1 MQTSNHIKLVIMR
14 IYRDIQHNK
23 YCVVMYQKPRP
34 NKALRKVEDIN
45 IMYCPKCGNELET
58 GTRFCASCG
67 ADLNAIEQTDPI
79 ADYSESTTPETDT
92 YYSETEYTTPN
103 EDDYSGVATAT
114 LPKSEENPATSH
126 EPEPELTPAPERPE
140 NKTVTTHTKKNK
152 AIKPIIIAA
161 CVVAVLSVGGYV
173 CKTNFTPAISRTFMG
188 DQGYAISLAEQS
200 AMEFINSANPL
211 TNLTSNV
218 IPTLYTAQNDNTY
231 IENALTANMY
241 AGVITQAI
249 GEDNIAI
256 SHNVSVTPL
265 SDYNSL
271 TEGVDTRYKD
281 LISAIGN
288 YALYAFVAS
297 NDDNKTIY
305 GSLDYNGDDI
315 LSAGLSYPNN
325 GKDSYITFPAIT
337 DQYVTMTLP
346 RQAINVD
353 IDADELN
360 NLYSSLLDVI
370 KYYYKDAE
378 ITYTSGAESIG
389 DISFNGDVVTASFN
403 QQTISNILGDMADV
417 ISDSNL
423 RGSLGNNSLISELVQ
438 FLQKE
443 QNYIYFMSET
453 NCSLDF
459 VTYVKSDGSIT
470 GNKIKYRENHRSD
483 RKSIDYMYI
492 SEGSKYAAY
501 VKINGVKMVDVR
513 VNKQSNTSGNAVV
526 SLAISDNDS
535 AVLVIDYND
544 CEIKNLHDLPV
555 LTGSYTITPYLSDNL
570 IYALSELGLNTDTL
584 YNLETNPTTLNLS
597 AEDNSY
603 KVDLTLAN
611 IAQIT
616 AETKLSEDTATVR
629 KVGEEINSN
638 DIVSI
643 EDLDTKIS
651 EYVTALN
658 DPLFALINNTPSS
671 SETSESYEETDPET
685 FESYYGF

>member
-1 MQTSNHIKLVIMR
+1 
-14 IYRDIQHNK
+14 
-23 YCVVMYQKPRP
+23 
-34 NKALRKVEDIN
+34 
-45 IMYCPKCGNELET
+45 MYCPKCGNLLED
-58 GTRFCASCG
+58 GMKYCALCG

-79 ADYSESTTPETDT
+79 ADYSEPSPETDT
-92 YYSETEYTTPN
+92 YYSDSEYTTP
-103 EDDYSGVATAT
+103 DTDPITDYSGVATAT
-114 LPKSEENPATSH
+114 LPRSEEAPATPA
-126 EPEPELTPAPERPE
+126 EPEPTPAPEIPE
-140 NKTVTTHTKKNK
+140 NETVTTHTKKKKNK
-152 AIKPIIIAA
+152 AIKPIIIVA
-161 CVVAVLSVGGYV
+161 CIVAVLGVGGYV
-173 CKTNFTPAISRTFMG
+173 CKTNFTPAISRTLMG

-200 AMEFINSANPL
+200 AKELFNNADPINSL
-211 TNLTSNV
+211 TANV
-218 IPTLYTAQNDNTY
+218 IPSLYTTSNDNTY
-231 IENALTANMY
+231 INNALTANMY

-249 GEDNIAI
+249 GEDNITV
-256 SHNVSVTPL
+256 SHNISVTPL
-265 SDYNSL
+265 SDYNNL
-271 TEGVDTRYKD
+271 TEGIDTRYKD
-281 LISAIGN
+281 LINSLGN
-288 YALYAFVAS
+288 YTLSAS
-297 NDDNKTIY
+297 VTNSDGDKAIC
-305 GSLDYNGDDI
+305 GSLDYNGNDI
-315 LSAGLSYPNN
+315 LSAGMSYPRN
-325 GKDSYITFPAIT
+325 GKDSYITLPAVT
-337 DQYVTMTLP
+337 DQFVTLTLP
-346 RQAINVD
+346 RQATNVN

-360 NLYSSLLDVI
+360 SLYSSLLDVI

-378 ITYTSGAESIG
+378 ITYSKGKENVG
-389 DISFNGDVVTASFN
+389 DISFSGDIVTVSFD
-403 QQTISNILGDMADV
+403 QSTISNMLGNMADV

-438 FLQKE
+438 FLQEE

-459 VTYVKSDGSIT
+459 VTYVKSDGSIA

-501 VKINGVKMVDVR
+501 AKINGVKMVDVR

-570 IYALSELGLNTDTL
+570 IYALSELGLNIDTL

-603 KVDLTLAN
+603 KAELTVAN

-638 DIVSI
+638 DIVSM
-643 EDLDTKIS
+643 EDLDTAIS
-651 EYVTALN
+651 DYISSLN
-658 DPLFALINNTPSS
+658 DPLFAIINNTSS
-671 SETSESYEETDPET
+671 DPETSESYEETDPET
-685 FESYYGF
+685 YESYYGY

>member
-1 MQTSNHIKLVIMR
+1 
-14 IYRDIQHNK
+14 
-23 YCVVMYQKPRP
+23 MYQKPRP
-34 NKALRKVEDIN
+34 KKALRKVEDIN

-114 LPKSEENPATSH
+114 LPRLEEAPATPA
-126 EPEPELTPAPERPE
+126 EPEPTPAPDISEI
-140 NKTVTTHTKKNK
+140 NHTTKKKNK

-161 CVVAVLSVGGYV
+161 CVVAVLGVGGYI
-173 CKTNFTPAISRTFMG
+173 CKANFTPAVSRLIKG
-188 DQGYAISLAEQS
+188 DQGYAISLAERS
-200 AMEFINSANPL
+200 AMEFINNTDPINSITA
-211 TNLTSNV
+211 NV
-218 IPTLYTAQNDNTY
+218 IPSLYATSNDNTY

-256 SHNVSVTPL
+256 SHNISVTPL
-265 SDYNSL
+265 SDYNNL
-271 TEGVDTRYKD
+271 TEGIDTRYKD
-281 LISAIGN
+281 LINSLGN
-288 YALYAFVAS
+288 YTLSAS
-297 NDDNKTIY
+297 VTNSDGDKAIC
-305 GSLDYNGDDI
+305 GSLDYNGNDI
-315 LSAGLSYPNN
+315 LSAGMSYPRN
-325 GKDSYITFPAIT
+325 GKDSYITLPAVT
-337 DQYVTMTLP
+337 DQFVTLTLP
-346 RQAINVD
+346 RQATNVN

-360 NLYSSLLDVI
+360 SLYSSMLDVI

-378 ITYTSGAESIG
+378 ITYSKGKENVG
-389 DISFNGDVVTASFN
+389 DISFNGDIVTVSFN
-403 QQTISNILGDMADV
+403 QETISNILGDMADV

-423 RGSLGNNSLISELVQ
+423 RGSLGNNSVLSQFIQ
-438 FLQKE
+438 FLENE
-443 QNYIYFMSET
+443 QDYIYFMSKT

-459 VTYVKSDGSIT
+459 VTYVKSDGT
-470 GNKIKYRENHRSD
+470 VAGNKIKYRENHRSD
-483 RKSIDYMYI
+483 RKSINYMYI

-501 VKINGVKMVDVR
+501 TKINGVKMVDVR
-513 VNKQSNTSGNAVV
+513 VNKQSSTSGNAVV
-526 SLAISDNDS
+526 SLALSDNDTV
-535 AVLVIDYND
+535 VLIVDYKD
-544 CEIKNLHDLPV
+544 VEIKKLHDLPV

-570 IYALSELGLNTDTL
+570 IYALSELGLNIDTL

-603 KVDLTLAN
+603 KAELTVAN

-638 DIVSI
+638 DIVSM
-643 EDLDTKIS
+643 EDLDTAIS
-651 EYVTALN
+651 DYISSLN
-658 DPLFALINNTPSS
+658 DPLFTLINNTPSDP
-671 SETSESYEETDPET
+671 ETSDAESYEEIDPET
-685 FESYYGF
+685 YESYYGF

>member
-1 MQTSNHIKLVIMR
+1 
-14 IYRDIQHNK
+14 
-23 YCVVMYQKPRP
+23 
-34 NKALRKVEDIN
+34 
-45 IMYCPKCGNELET
+45 MYCPKCGNELET

-67 ADLNAIEQTDPI
+67 ADLNAIEQNDPN
-79 ADYSESTTPETDT
+79 ADYSEPAPETDT

-200 AMEFINSANPL
+200 AMELFNNADPINSL
-211 TNLTSNV
+211 TANV
-218 IPTLYTAQNDNTY
+218 IPSLYTTSNDDNTY

-265 SDYNSL
+265 SDYNNL
-271 TEGVDTRYKD
+271 TEGIDTRYKD
-281 LISAIGN
+281 LINSLGN
-288 YALYAFVAS
+288 YTLSASFSS
-297 NDDNKTIY
+297 NDDNKAIC
-305 GSLDYNGDDI
+305 GSLSYNNTDI
-315 LSAGLSYPNN
+315 LSAGLSYPRN
-325 GKDSYITFPAIT
+325 GKDSYITLPAVT
-337 DQYVTMTLP
+337 DQFVTLTLP
-346 RQAINVD
+346 RQGTNPD

-360 NLYSSLLDVI
+360 SLYSSMLDVI

-378 ITYTSGAESIG
+378 ITYSKGKENVG
-389 DISFNGDVVTASFN
+389 DISFNGDIVTVSFN
-403 QQTISNILGDMADV
+403 QETISNILGDMADV

-423 RGSLGNNSLISELVQ
+423 RGSLGNNSVLSQFIQ
-438 FLQKE
+438 FLENE
-443 QNYIYFMSET
+443 QDYIYFMSET

-459 VTYVKSDGSIT
+459 VTYVKSDGSIA

-483 RKSIDYMYI
+483 RKSIDFMYI
-492 SEGSKYAAY
+492 SEGSKYAVYA
-501 VKINGVKMVDVR
+501 KINGVKMVDVR
-513 VNKQSNTSGNAVV
+513 VDRQSNTSGNAVV
-526 SLAISDNDS
+526 SLAISDNDT
-535 AVLVIDYND
+535 AVLVVDYKD
-544 CEIKNLHDLPV
+544 FEIKKLHNLPV
-555 LTGSYTITPYLSDNL
+555 LTGSYTITPYLSDN
-570 IYALSELGLNTDTL
+570 IMYALAELGFNIDTL

-603 KVDLTLAN
+603 KAELTVAN

-671 SETSESYEETDPET
+671 SETSESYDYESYEETDPET
-685 FESYYGF
+685 FESYYGY

>member
-1 MQTSNHIKLVIMR
+1 
-14 IYRDIQHNK
+14 
-23 YCVVMYQKPRP
+23 MYQKSRP

-67 ADLNAIEQTDPI
+67 ADLNNIEQNDPNS
-79 ADYSESTTPETDT
+79 DYSEPTTPETDT
-92 YYSETEYTTPN
+92 YYSGTEYTIPN

-114 LPKSEENPATSH
+114 LPRPEEAPATSA
-126 EPEPELTPAPERPE
+126 EPEPTPAPEIPE
-140 NKTVTTHTKKNK
+140 NETVTTHTKKKKNK
-152 AIKPIIIAA
+152 AIKPIIIAT
-161 CVVAVLSVGGYV
+161 CIVAVLGVSGYV
-173 CKTNFTPAISRTFMG
+173 CKANFTPAVSRLIKG

-200 AMEFINSANPL
+200 AMEFINSDNPINSL
-211 TNLTSNV
+211 TANV
-218 IPTLYTAQNDNTY
+218 IPSLYATSNDNTY

-256 SHNVSVTPL
+256 SHNISVTPL
-265 SDYNSL
+265 SDYNNL
-271 TEGVDTRYKD
+271 TEGIDTRYKD
-281 LISAIGN
+281 LIKSLGN
-288 YALYAFVAS
+288 YTLSASVAS

-305 GSLDYNGDDI
+305 GSLSYNDTDI

-325 GKDSYITFPAIT
+325 GKDSYITLPAVT

-346 RQAINVD
+346 RQSKNVD
-353 IDADELN
+353 IDTDELN
-360 NLYSSLLDVI
+360 NLYSSMLDVV

-389 DISFNGDVVTASFN
+389 DISFSGDIVTVSFN
-403 QQTISNILGDMADV
+403 QETISNILGDMADV

-423 RGSLGNNSLISELVQ
+423 RGSLGNNSVLSQFIQ
-438 FLQKE
+438 FLENE
-443 QNYIYFMSET
+443 QDYIYFMSET
-453 NCSLDF
+453 NCYLDF
-459 VTYVKSDGSIT
+459 VTYVKSDGSIA

-483 RKSIDYMYI
+483 RKSINYMYI

-501 VKINGVKMVDVR
+501 AKINGVKMVDVR

-570 IYALSELGLNTDTL
+570 IYALSELGLNIDTL
-584 YNLETNPTTLNLS
+584 YTLETNPTTLNLG

-603 KVDLTLAN
+603 KAELTVAN

-671 SETSESYEETDPET
+671 SETSESYDFESYEETDPET
-685 FESYYGF
+685 YESYYGF

>member
-1 MQTSNHIKLVIMR
+1 
-14 IYRDIQHNK
+14 
-23 YCVVMYQKPRP
+23 
-34 NKALRKVEDIN
+34 
-45 IMYCPKCGNELET
+45 MYCPKCGNELET

-126 EPEPELTPAPERPE
+126 EPEPELTPAPERSE

-188 DQGYAISLAEQS
+188 DQGYAISLAERS
-200 AMEFINSANPL
+200 AMELINNADSINSL
-211 TNLTSNV
+211 TANV
-218 IPTLYTAQNDNTY
+218 IPSLYTTSNDNTY

-256 SHNVSVTPL
+256 SHNISVTPL
-265 SDYNSL
+265 SDYNNL
-271 TEGVDTRYKD
+271 TEGVDTRYKG
-281 LISAIGN
+281 LINSLGN
-288 YALYAFVAS
+288 YTLSAS
-297 NDDNKTIY
+297 ITNSDRDKSIC
-305 GSLDYNGDDI
+305 GSLSYNGADI

-325 GKDSYITFPAIT
+325 GKDSYITLPAVT
-337 DQYVTMTLP
+337 DQFVTLTLL
-346 RQAINVD
+346 RQATNVD

-360 NLYSSLLDVI
+360 SLYSSLLDVV

-378 ITYTSGAESIG
+378 ITYSKGKENVG
-389 DISFNGDVVTASFN
+389 DISFSGDIVTVSFD
-403 QQTISNILGDMADV
+403 QSTISNMLGSMADV

-423 RGSLGNNSLISELVQ
+423 RGSLGNNSVLSQFIQ
-438 FLQKE
+438 FLE
-443 QNYIYFMSET
+443 NEHDYIYFMSDT
-453 NCSLDF
+453 NCYLDF
-459 VTYVKSDGSIT
+459 TTFVNDDGSIA
-470 GNKIKYRENHRSD
+470 GNKIKYRENHRND
-483 RKSIDYMYI
+483 KKSFDVLSL
-492 SEGSKYAAY
+492 SEGSKYAVYA
-501 VKINGVKMVDVR
+501 KINGVKMVDVKI
-513 VNKQSNTSGNAVV
+513 NKQGSTSGNAIV
-526 SLAISDNDS
+526 SLALSDNDT
-535 AVLVIDYND
+535 AVLVVDYKD
-544 CEIKNLHDLPV
+544 FEVKNLHGLPV
-555 LTGSYTITPYLSDNL
+555 LTGSYTITPYLSDN
-570 IYALSELGLNTDTL
+570 IMYALAELGFNIDTL
-584 YNLETNPTTLNLS
+584 YTLETNPTTLNLS

-603 KVDLTLAN
+603 KAELTVAN

-638 DIVSI
+638 DIVSM
-643 EDLDTKIS
+643 EDLDTAIS
-651 EYVTALN
+651 DYIGSLN
-658 DPLFALINNTPSS
+658 DPLFAIINNTSS
-671 SETSESYEETDPET
+671 DPETSESYDYESYEETDPET
-685 FESYYGF
+685 YESYYGY

>member
-1 MQTSNHIKLVIMR
+1 
-14 IYRDIQHNK
+14 
-23 YCVVMYQKPRP
+23 
-34 NKALRKVEDIN
+34 
-45 IMYCPKCGNELET
+45 MYCPKCGNELDT

-79 ADYSESTTPETDT
+79 TDYSEPTTPETNN
-92 YYSETEYTTPN
+92 YYSDSEYTTP
-103 EDDYSGVATAT
+103 DTDHITDYSGVDTAT
-114 LPKSEENPATSH
+114 LPRPEETPSTPA
-126 EPEPELTPAPERPE
+126 EPEPELTPAPEIPE
-140 NKTVTTHTKKNK
+140 NETVTTHTKKKKNK

-161 CVVAVLSVGGYV
+161 CIVAVLGVGGYV
-173 CKTNFTPAISRTFMG
+173 CKANFTPAVSRLIKG
-188 DQGYAISLAEQS
+188 DQGYAISLAERS
-200 AMEFINSANPL
+200 AMELINSADPL

-218 IPTLYTAQNDNTY
+218 IPSLYTTQNDNTY
-231 IENALTANMY
+231 IENAITANMY

-265 SDYNSL
+265 SDYNNL
-271 TEGVDTRYKD
+271 TEGIDTRYKD
-281 LISAIGN
+281 LINSLGN
-288 YALYAFVAS
+288 YTLYASVSS

-305 GSLDYNGDDI
+305 GCLDYNDNDI
-315 LSAGLSYPNN
+315 LSAGLSYPRN
-325 GKDSYITFPAIT
+325 GKDSYITLPAIT
-337 DQYVTMTLP
+337 DQFVTLTLP
-346 RQAINVD
+346 RQATNAG

-360 NLYSSLLDVI
+360 SLYSSMLDVI
-370 KYYYKDAE
+370 KYYYNDAE
-378 ITYTSGAESIG
+378 ITYSKGKENVG
-389 DISFNGDVVTASFN
+389 DISFNGDIVTVSFN
-403 QQTISNILGDMADV
+403 QETISNILGDMADV

-423 RGSLGNNSLISELVQ
+423 RGSLGNNSVLSQFIQ
-438 FLQKE
+438 FLENE
-443 QNYIYFMSET
+443 QDYIYFMSET

-459 VTYVKSDGSIT
+459 VTYVKSDGT
-470 GNKIKYRENHRSD
+470 VAGNKIKYRENHRSD

-501 VKINGVKMVDVR
+501 AKINGVKMVDIR
-513 VNKQSNTSGNAVV
+513 VDRQSNTSGNAVV
-526 SLAISDNDS
+526 SLALSDNDTV
-535 AVLVIDYND
+535 VLIVDYKD
-544 CEIKNLHDLPV
+544 VEIKKLHDLPV
-555 LTGSYTITPYLSDNL
+555 LTGCYTITPYISDNL
-570 IYALSELGLNTDTL
+570 IYSLSELGLNVDTL

-603 KVDLTLAN
+603 KAELTVAN

-671 SETSESYEETDPET
+671 SETSESYDYESYEETDPET
-685 FESYYGF
+685 YESYYGF

>member
-1 MQTSNHIKLVIMR
+1 
-14 IYRDIQHNK
+14 
-23 YCVVMYQKPRP
+23 MYQKPRP

-114 LPKSEENPATSH
+114 LPRPEEAPAT
-126 EPEPELTPAPERPE
+126 PAEPELTPAPEIPE
-140 NKTVTTHTKKNK
+140 NETVTTHTQKKKNK
-152 AIKPIIIAA
+152 AIKPIVIAA
-161 CVVAVLSVGGYV
+161 CIVAVLGVGGYV
-173 CKTNFTPAISRTFMG
+173 CKANFTPAVSRLIKG
-188 DQGYAISLAEQS
+188 DQGYAISLAERS
-200 AMEFINSANPL
+200 AMEFINNADPINSL
-211 TNLTSNV
+211 TADV
-218 IPTLYTAQNDNTY
+218 IPSLYTVSTDDNTY
-231 IENALTANMY
+231 IENAITANMY

-265 SDYNSL
+265 SDYNNL
-271 TEGVDTRYKD
+271 TEGIDTRYKD
-281 LISAIGN
+281 LINSLGN
-288 YALYAFVAS
+288 YTLYASVSS

-305 GSLDYNGDDI
+305 GSLSYNDTDI

-325 GKDSYITFPAIT
+325 GKDSYITLPAVT
-337 DQYVTMTLP
+337 DQFVTLTLP
-346 RQAINVD
+346 QQATNSG

-360 NLYSSLLDVI
+360 SLYSSLLDVV

-378 ITYTSGAESIG
+378 ITYSKGKENVG
-389 DISFNGDVVTASFN
+389 DISFNGDIVTVSFN

-423 RGSLGNNSLISELVQ
+423 RGSLGNNSVLSQFIQ
-438 FLQKE
+438 FLENE
-443 QNYIYFMSET
+443 QDYIYFMSET

-459 VTYVKSDGSIT
+459 VTYVKSDGSIA
-470 GNKIKYRENHRSD
+470 GNKIKYREKHRSD
-483 RKSIDYMYI
+483 RKSIDFMYI
-492 SEGSKYAAY
+492 SEGSKYAVYA
-501 VKINGVKMVDVR
+501 KINGVKMVDVR
-513 VNKQSNTSGNAVV
+513 VDRQSNTSGNAVV
-526 SLAISDNDS
+526 SLAISDNDT
-535 AVLVIDYND
+535 AVLVVDYKD
-544 CEIKNLHDLPV
+544 FEVKNLHGLPV
-555 LTGSYTITPYLSDNL
+555 LTGCYTITPYISDNL
-570 IYALSELGLNTDTL
+570 IYSLSELGLNVDTL
-584 YNLETNPTTLNLS
+584 YTLETNPTTLNLS

-603 KVDLTLAN
+603 KAELTVAN

-638 DIVSI
+638 DIVRM
-643 EDLDTKIS
+643 EDLDTAIS
-651 EYVTALN
+651 DYIGSLN
-658 DPLFALINNTPSS
+658 DPLFTLINNTPSDT
-671 SETSESYEETDPET
+671 ETSESYDYESYEETEPET
-685 FESYYGF
+685 YESYYGF

>member
-1 MQTSNHIKLVIMR
+1 
-14 IYRDIQHNK
+14 
-23 YCVVMYQKPRP
+23 MYQKPRP

-114 LPKSEENPATSH
+114 LPRPEEAPAT
-126 EPEPELTPAPERPE
+126 PAEPELTPAPEIPKNE
-140 NKTVTTHTKKNK
+140 TVTTHTQKKKNK
-152 AIKPIIIAA
+152 AIKPIVIAA
-161 CVVAVLSVGGYV
+161 CIVAVLGVGGYV
-173 CKTNFTPAISRTFMG
+173 CKTNFTPVVSRLIKG
-188 DQGYAISLAEQS
+188 DQGYAISLAERS
-200 AMEFINSANPL
+200 AMEFINNADPINSL
-211 TNLTSNV
+211 TADV
-218 IPTLYTAQNDNTY
+218 IPSLYTVSTDDNTY
-231 IENALTANMY
+231 IENAITANMY
-241 AGVITQAI
+241 ARVITQAI

-265 SDYNSL
+265 SDYNNL
-271 TEGVDTRYKD
+271 TEGIDTKYKD
-281 LISAIGN
+281 LINSLGN
-288 YALYAFVAS
+288 YTLYASVSS

-305 GSLDYNGDDI
+305 GSLSYNDTDI

-325 GKDSYITFPAIT
+325 GKDSYITLPAVT
-337 DQYVTMTLP
+337 DQFVTLTLP
-346 RQAINVD
+346 QQATNSG

-360 NLYSSLLDVI
+360 SLYSSMLDVI

-378 ITYTSGAESIG
+378 ITYSKGKENVG
-389 DISFNGDVVTASFN
+389 DISFNGDIVTVSFN

-423 RGSLGNNSLISELVQ
+423 RGSLGNNSVLSQFIQ
-438 FLQKE
+438 FLENE
-443 QNYIYFMSET
+443 QDYIYFMSET

-459 VTYVKSDGSIT
+459 VTYVKSDGSIA

-483 RKSIDYMYI
+483 RKSIDFMYI
-492 SEGSKYAAY
+492 SEGSKYAVYA
-501 VKINGVKMVDVR
+501 KINGVKMVDVR
-513 VNKQSNTSGNAVV
+513 VDRQSNTSGSAVV
-526 SLAISDNDS
+526 SLALSDNDT
-535 AVLVIDYND
+535 AVLVVDYKD
-544 CEIKNLHDLPV
+544 FEIKKLHNLPV

-584 YNLETNPTTLNLS
+584 YNLETNPTTLNLIL
-597 AEDNSY
+597 EDNSY
-603 KVDLTLAN
+603 KAELTVAN

-651 EYVTALN
+651 EYVAALN
-658 DPLFALINNTPSS
+658 DPLFALINNIPSS
-671 SETSESYEETDPET
+671 SETSESYDYESYEETDPET
-685 FESYYGF
+685 FESYYGY

>member
-1 MQTSNHIKLVIMR
+1 
-14 IYRDIQHNK
+14 
-23 YCVVMYQKPRP
+23 
-34 NKALRKVEDIN
+34 
-45 IMYCPKCGNELET
+45 MYCPKCGNLLED
-58 GTRFCASCG
+58 GMKYCALCG

-126 EPEPELTPAPERPE
+126 EPEPEPELTPAPERPE

-161 CVVAVLSVGGYV
+161 CVVAVLSVGGYI
-173 CKTNFTPAISRTFMG
+173 CKANFTPAVSRLIKG
-188 DQGYAISLAEQS
+188 DQGYAISLAERS
-200 AMEFINSANPL
+200 AMEFINNADPL

-218 IPTLYTAQNDNTY
+218 IPSLYATSNDNTY
-231 IENALTANMY
+231 IENAITANMF
-241 AGVITQAI
+241 ANVVMSAI
-249 GEDNIAI
+249 GEDNITV
-256 SHNVSVTPL
+256 SHNISVTTL
-265 SDYNSL
+265 SDYNNL
-271 TEGVDTRYKD
+271 TEGIDTRYKD
-281 LISAIGN
+281 LIKSLGN
-288 YALYAFVAS
+288 YTLYASVSS

-305 GSLDYNGDDI
+305 GSLSYNDTDI

-325 GKDSYITFPAIT
+325 GKDSYITLPAVT
-337 DQYVTMTLP
+337 DQFVTLTLP
-346 RQAINVD
+346 RQATNAG

-360 NLYSSLLDVI
+360 SLYSSMLDVI

-378 ITYTSGAESIG
+378 ITYSKGKENVG
-389 DISFNGDVVTASFN
+389 DISFNGDIVTVSFN
-403 QQTISNILGDMADV
+403 QQTISNILGDMAGV

-423 RGSLGNNSLISELVQ
+423 RGSLGNNSVLSQFIQ
-438 FLQKE
+438 FLENE
-443 QNYIYFMSET
+443 QDYIYFMSDT
-453 NCSLDF
+453 NCYLDF
-459 VTYVKSDGSIT
+459 TTFVNNDGSIA
-470 GNKIKYRENHRSD
+470 GNKIKYRENHRND
-483 RKSIDYMYI
+483 NKSFDFLSL
-492 SEGSKYAAY
+492 SEGSKYAVYA
-501 VKINGVKMVDVR
+501 KINGVKMVDVR
-513 VNKQSNTSGNAVV
+513 VDRQSNTSGNAVV
-526 SLAISDNDS
+526 SLALSDNDTV
-535 AVLVIDYND
+535 VLVVDYKD
-544 CEIKNLHDLPV
+544 FEIKKLHNLPV

-584 YNLETNPTTLNLS
+584 YTLETNPTTLNLS

-616 AETKLSEDTATVR
+616 AETKLSEDIATVR

-651 EYVTALN
+651 EYVAALN
-658 DPLFALINNTPSS
+658 DPLFAIINNTSS
-671 SETSESYEETDPET
+671 DPETSDAESYEETEPETSESY
-685 FESYYGF
+685 YGY

>member
-1 MQTSNHIKLVIMR
+1 MGHNHIINIVWLCITNLELIRHK
-14 IYRDIQHNK
+14 Q
-23 YCVVMYQKPRP
+23 
-34 NKALRKVEDIN
+34 KVEDKN
-45 IMYCPKCGNELET
+45 MYCPKCGNLLED
-58 GTRFCASCG
+58 GMKYCALCG

-126 EPEPELTPAPERPE
+126 EPEPTPAPDISEI
-140 NKTVTTHTKKNK
+140 NHTTKKKNK
-152 AIKPIIIAA
+152 AIRPIIIAA
-161 CVVAVLSVGGYV
+161 CVVAVLGVGGYV
-173 CKTNFTPAISRTFMG
+173 CKANFTPAVSRLIMG

-265 SDYNSL
+265 SDYNKL
-271 TEGVDTRYKD
+271 TEGIDTRYKD
-281 LISAIGN
+281 LINSLGN
-288 YALYAFVAS
+288 YTLSASVAS

-305 GSLDYNGDDI
+305 GSLSYNDTDI
-315 LSAGLSYPNN
+315 LSAGMSYPNN

-337 DQYVTMTLP
+337 DQFVTLTLP
-346 RQAINVD
+346 RQGTNVD

-360 NLYSSLLDVI
+360 NLYSSLLDVV

-389 DISFNGDVVTASFN
+389 DISFSGDIVTVSFD
-403 QQTISNILGDMADV
+403 QSTISNILGSMADV

-423 RGSLGNNSLISELVQ
+423 RGSLGNNSVLSQFIQ
-438 FLQKE
+438 FLENE
-443 QNYIYFMSET
+443 QDYIYFMSDT
-453 NCSLDF
+453 NCYLDF
-459 VTYVKSDGSIT
+459 TTFVNNDGSIA
-470 GNKIKYRENHRSD
+470 GNKIKYRENHRND
-483 RKSIDYMYI
+483 KKSFDVLSL
-492 SEGSKYAAY
+492 SEDSKYAVYA
-501 VKINGVKMVDVR
+501 KINGVKMVDVR
-513 VNKQSNTSGNAVV
+513 VDRQSNTSGNAVV
-526 SLAISDNDS
+526 SLALSDNDTV
-535 AVLVIDYND
+535 VLIVDYKD
-544 CEIKNLHDLPV
+544 VEIKKLHDLPV
-555 LTGSYTITPYLSDNL
+555 LTGCYTITPYISDNL
-570 IYALSELGLNTDTL
+570 IYSLSELGLNVDTL

-603 KVDLTLAN
+603 KAELTVAN

-638 DIVSI
+638 DIVSM
-643 EDLDTKIS
+643 EDLDTAIS
-651 EYVTALN
+651 DYIGSLN
-658 DPLFALINNTPSS
+658 DPLFTLINNTPSDP
-671 SETSESYEETDPET
+671 ETSESYDYESYEETEPET
-685 FESYYGF
+685 YESYYGF

>member
-1 MQTSNHIKLVIMR
+1 
-14 IYRDIQHNK
+14 
-23 YCVVMYQKPRP
+23 
-34 NKALRKVEDIN
+34 
-45 IMYCPKCGNELET
+45 MYCPKCGNELDT

-67 ADLNAIEQTDPI
+67 ADLNNIEQNDPNT
-79 ADYSESTTPETDT
+79 DYSEPTPQTDN
-92 YYSETEYTTPN
+92 YYSESEFTTPDTAPN
-103 EDDYSGVATAT
+103 ADDYSGVATAT
-114 LPKSEENPATSH
+114 LPRPEEAPATSA
-126 EPEPELTPAPERPE
+126 EPEPTPAPDISEI
-140 NKTVTTHTKKNK
+140 NHTTKKKNK
-152 AIKPIIIAA
+152 AIRPIIIAA

-188 DQGYAISLAEQS
+188 DQGYAISLAERS
-200 AMEFINSANPL
+200 AMELINNADSINSL
-211 TNLTSNV
+211 TANV
-218 IPTLYTAQNDNTY
+218 IPSLYTTSNDNTY

-249 GEDNIAI
+249 VEDNIAI

-265 SDYNSL
+265 SDYNNL
-271 TEGVDTRYKD
+271 TEGIDTRYKD
-281 LISAIGN
+281 LINSLGN
-288 YALYAFVAS
+288 YTLSAS
-297 NDDNKTIY
+297 ITNSDRDKSIC
-305 GSLDYNGDDI
+305 GSLSYNGADI

-325 GKDSYITFPAIT
+325 GKDSYITLPAVT

-346 RQAINVD
+346 RQSKNVD
-353 IDADELN
+353 IDTDELN
-360 NLYSSLLDVI
+360 NLYSSMLDVV

-389 DISFNGDVVTASFN
+389 DISFSGDIVTVSFN

-423 RGSLGNNSLISELVQ
+423 RGSLGNNSVLSQFIQ
-438 FLQKE
+438 FLENE
-443 QNYIYFMSET
+443 QDYIYFMSDT
-453 NCSLDF
+453 NCYLDF
-459 VTYVKSDGSIT
+459 TTFVNNDGSIA
-470 GNKIKYRENHRSD
+470 GNKIKYRENHRND
-483 RKSIDYMYI
+483 KKSFDFLSL
-492 SEGSKYAAY
+492 SEGSKYAVYA
-501 VKINGVKMVDVR
+501 KINGVKMVDVR
-513 VNKQSNTSGNAVV
+513 VDRQSSTSGNAVV
-526 SLAISDNDS
+526 SLALSDNDT
-535 AVLVIDYND
+535 AVLVVDYKD
-544 CEIKNLHDLPV
+544 FEVKKLHNLPV

-584 YNLETNPTTLNLS
+584 YNLKTNPTTLNLS

-603 KVDLTLAN
+603 KAELTVAN

-651 EYVTALN
+651 EYVAALN

-671 SETSESYEETDPET
+671 SETSESYDYESYEETDPET
-685 FESYYGF
+685 FESYYGY

>member
-1 MQTSNHIKLVIMR
+1 
-14 IYRDIQHNK
+14 
-23 YCVVMYQKPRP
+23 
-34 NKALRKVEDIN
+34 
-45 IMYCPKCGNELET
+45 MYCPKCGNLLED
-58 GTRFCASCG
+58 GMKYCALCG

-126 EPEPELTPAPERPE
+126 EPEPTPAPDISEI
-140 NKTVTTHTKKNK
+140 NHTTKKKNK
-152 AIKPIIIAA
+152 AIRPIIIAA
-161 CVVAVLSVGGYV
+161 CVVAVLGVGGYV
-173 CKTNFTPAISRTFMG
+173 CKANFTPAVSRLIMG

-265 SDYNSL
+265 SDYNKL
-271 TEGVDTRYKD
+271 TEGIDTRYKD
-281 LISAIGN
+281 LINSLGN
-288 YALYAFVAS
+288 YTLSASVAS

-305 GSLDYNGDDI
+305 GSLSYNDTDI
-315 LSAGLSYPNN
+315 LSAGMSYPNN

-337 DQYVTMTLP
+337 DQFVTLTLP
-346 RQAINVD
+346 RQGTNVD

-360 NLYSSLLDVI
+360 NLYSSLLDVV

-389 DISFNGDVVTASFN
+389 DISFSGDIVTVSFD
-403 QQTISNILGDMADV
+403 QSTISNILGSMADV

-423 RGSLGNNSLISELVQ
+423 RGSLGNNSVLSQFIQ
-438 FLQKE
+438 FLENE
-443 QNYIYFMSET
+443 QDYIYFMSDT
-453 NCSLDF
+453 NCYLDF
-459 VTYVKSDGSIT
+459 TTFVNNDGSIA
-470 GNKIKYRENHRSD
+470 GNKIKYRENHRND
-483 RKSIDYMYI
+483 KKSFDVLSL
-492 SEGSKYAAY
+492 SEDSKYAVYA
-501 VKINGVKMVDVR
+501 KINGVKMVDVR
-513 VNKQSNTSGNAVV
+513 VDRQSNTSGNAVV
-526 SLAISDNDS
+526 SLALSDNDTV
-535 AVLVIDYND
+535 VLIVDYKD
-544 CEIKNLHDLPV
+544 VEIKKLHDLPV
-555 LTGSYTITPYLSDNL
+555 LTGCYTITPYISDNL
-570 IYALSELGLNTDTL
+570 IYSLSELGLNVDTL

-603 KVDLTLAN
+603 KAELTVAN

-671 SETSESYEETDPET
+671 SETSESYDYESYEETDPET
-685 FESYYGF
+685 YESYYGF

>member
-1 MQTSNHIKLVIMR
+1 
-14 IYRDIQHNK
+14 
-23 YCVVMYQKPRP
+23 
-34 NKALRKVEDIN
+34 
-45 IMYCPKCGNELET
+45 MYCPKCGNELET

-79 ADYSESTTPETDT
+79 ADYSEPTTPETDT
-92 YYSETEYTTPN
+92 YYSETEYTIPN

-114 LPKSEENPATSH
+114 LPRPEETPATPA
-126 EPEPELTPAPERPE
+126 EPEPELTPAPEIPE
-140 NKTVTTHTKKNK
+140 NETVTTHTKKKKNK

-161 CVVAVLSVGGYV
+161 CIVAVLSVGGYI
-173 CKTNFTPAISRTFMG
+173 CKANFTPAVSRLIKG
-188 DQGYAISLAEQS
+188 DQGYAISLAERS
-200 AMEFINSANPL
+200 AMEFINNADPINSL
-211 TNLTSNV
+211 TADV
-218 IPTLYTAQNDNTY
+218 IPSLYTVSTDDNTY
-231 IENALTANMY
+231 IENAITANMY

-265 SDYNSL
+265 SDYNNL
-271 TEGVDTRYKD
+271 TEGIDTKYKD
-281 LISAIGN
+281 LINSLGN
-288 YALYAFVAS
+288 YTLYASVSS

-305 GSLDYNGDDI
+305 GSLSYNDTDI

-325 GKDSYITFPAIT
+325 GKDSYITLPAVT
-337 DQYVTMTLP
+337 DQFVTLTLP
-346 RQAINVD
+346 QQATNSG

-360 NLYSSLLDVI
+360 SLYSSLLDVV

-378 ITYTSGAESIG
+378 ITYSKGKENVG
-389 DISFNGDVVTASFN
+389 DISFNGDIVTVSFN

-423 RGSLGNNSLISELVQ
+423 RGSLGNNSVLSQFIQ
-438 FLQKE
+438 FLENE
-443 QNYIYFMSET
+443 QDYIYFMSET

-459 VTYVKSDGSIT
+459 VTYVKSDGSIA
-470 GNKIKYRENHRSD
+470 GNKIKYRENHRND
-483 RKSIDYMYI
+483 KKSFDFLSL
-492 SEGSKYAAY
+492 SEGSKYAVYA
-501 VKINGVKMVDVR
+501 KINGVKMVDVR
-513 VNKQSNTSGNAVV
+513 VDRQSNTSGNAVV
-526 SLAISDNDS
+526 SLALSDNDTV
-535 AVLVIDYND
+535 VLIVDYKD
-544 CEIKNLHDLPV
+544 VEIKKLHDLPV
-555 LTGSYTITPYLSDNL
+555 LTGCYTITPYISDNL
-570 IYALSELGLNTDTL
+570 IYSLSELGLNVDTL

-603 KVDLTLAN
+603 KAELTVAN

-651 EYVTALN
+651 EYVAALN

-671 SETSESYEETDPET
+671 SETSESYDYESYEETDPET
-685 FESYYGF
+685 FESYYGY

>member
-1 MQTSNHIKLVIMR
+1 
-14 IYRDIQHNK
+14 
-23 YCVVMYQKPRP
+23 
-34 NKALRKVEDIN
+34 
-45 IMYCPKCGNELET
+45 MYCPKCGNELET

-79 ADYSESTTPETDT
+79 TDYSEPTTPEADN
-92 YYSETEYTTPN
+92 YYSEAEYTTP
-103 EDDYSGVATAT
+103 DTDPITDYSGVATAT
-114 LPKSEENPATSH
+114 LPRPEEAPAIST
-126 EPEPELTPAPERPE
+126 EPEPTPAPEISE
-140 NKTVTTHTKKNK
+140 INHTTKKKNK

-161 CVVAVLSVGGYV
+161 CVVAVLGVGGYV
-173 CKTNFTPAISRTFMG
+173 CKANFTPAVSRLIKG

-200 AMEFINSANPL
+200 AMEFINNADPIN
-211 TNLTSNV
+211 NLTANV
-218 IPTLYTAQNDNTY
+218 IPSLYTTSNDNTY
-231 IENALTANMY
+231 IENAITANMF
-241 AGVITQAI
+241 ANAVTSAT

-265 SDYNSL
+265 SDYSSL
-271 TEGVDTRYKD
+271 TEGIDTRYKD
-281 LISAIGN
+281 LINSLGN
-288 YALYAFVAS
+288 YTLSASVAS

-305 GSLDYNGDDI
+305 GSLDYNGNDI
-315 LSAGLSYPNN
+315 LSAGLYYPNN

-337 DQYVTMTLP
+337 DQFVTLTLP
-346 RQAINVD
+346 RQATNAD

-360 NLYSSLLDVI
+360 NLYSSLLDVV

-389 DISFNGDVVTASFN
+389 DISFNGDIVTVSFN

-438 FLQKE
+438 FLQEE

-459 VTYVKSDGSIT
+459 VTYVKSDGTIA
-470 GNKIKYRENHRSD
+470 GNKIKYRENHRSNK
-483 RKSIDYMYI
+483 KSIDYMYI
-492 SEGSKYAAY
+492 SEGSKYAVYA
-501 VKINGVKMVDVR
+501 KINGVKMVDVR
-513 VNKQSNTSGNAVV
+513 VDRQNNTSGNAVV
-526 SLAISDNDS
+526 SLAISDNDT

-544 CEIKNLHDLPV
+544 CEIKKLHDLPV
-555 LTGSYTITPYLSDNL
+555 LTGSYTIIPYLSDNL
-570 IYALSELGLNTDTL
+570 IYALSELGLNIDTL
-584 YNLETNPTTLNLS
+584 YTLETNPTTLNLI

-611 IAQIT
+611 IAEIN
-616 AETKLSEDTATVR
+616 AETTFSNDVATVR
-629 KVGEEINSN
+629 KVGEEVNSN
-638 DIVSI
+638 DIVGI

-671 SETSESYEETDPET
+671 SETSESYVETDPET
-685 FESYYGF
+685 YESYYGN

>member
-1 MQTSNHIKLVIMR
+1 
-14 IYRDIQHNK
+14 
-23 YCVVMYQKPRP
+23 
-34 NKALRKVEDIN
+34 
-45 IMYCPKCGNELET
+45 MYCPKCGNLLED
-58 GTRFCASCG
+58 GMKYCALCG

-126 EPEPELTPAPERPE
+126 EPEPTPAPDISEI
-140 NKTVTTHTKKNK
+140 NHTTKKKNK
-152 AIKPIIIAA
+152 AIRPIIIAA
-161 CVVAVLSVGGYV
+161 CVVAVLGVGGYV
-173 CKTNFTPAISRTFMG
+173 CKANFTPAVSRLIMG

-265 SDYNSL
+265 SDYNKL
-271 TEGVDTRYKD
+271 TEGIDTRYKD
-281 LISAIGN
+281 LINSLGN
-288 YALYAFVAS
+288 YTLSASVAS

-305 GSLDYNGDDI
+305 GSLSYNDTDI
-315 LSAGLSYPNN
+315 LSAGMSYPNN

-337 DQYVTMTLP
+337 DQFVTLTLP
-346 RQAINVD
+346 RQGTNVD

-360 NLYSSLLDVI
+360 NLYSSLLDVV

-389 DISFNGDVVTASFN
+389 DISFSGDIVTVSFD
-403 QQTISNILGDMADV
+403 QSTISNILGSMADV

-423 RGSLGNNSLISELVQ
+423 RGSLGNNSVLSQFIQ
-438 FLQKE
+438 FLENE
-443 QNYIYFMSET
+443 QDYIYFMSDT
-453 NCSLDF
+453 NCYLDF
-459 VTYVKSDGSIT
+459 TTFVNNDGSIA
-470 GNKIKYRENHRSD
+470 GNKIKYRENHRND
-483 RKSIDYMYI
+483 KKSFDVLSL
-492 SEGSKYAAY
+492 SEDSKYAVYA
-501 VKINGVKMVDVR
+501 KINGVKMVDVR
-513 VNKQSNTSGNAVV
+513 VDRQSNTSGNAVV
-526 SLAISDNDS
+526 SLALSDNDTV
-535 AVLVIDYND
+535 VLIVDYKD
-544 CEIKNLHDLPV
+544 VEIKKLHDLPV
-555 LTGSYTITPYLSDNL
+555 LTGCYTITPYISDNL
-570 IYALSELGLNTDTL
+570 IYSLSELGLNVDTL

-603 KVDLTLAN
+603 KAELTVAN

-638 DIVSI
+638 DIVSM
-643 EDLDTKIS
+643 EDLDTAIS
-651 EYVTALN
+651 DYIGSLN
-658 DPLFALINNTPSS
+658 DPLFTLINNTPSDP
-671 SETSESYEETDPET
+671 ETSESYDYESYEETEPET
-685 FESYYGF
+685 YESYYGF

>member
-1 MQTSNHIKLVIMR
+1 
-14 IYRDIQHNK
+14 
-23 YCVVMYQKPRP
+23 
-34 NKALRKVEDIN
+34 
-45 IMYCPKCGNELET
+45 MYCPKCGNELEI

-67 ADLNAIEQTDPI
+67 ADLNSIEQPADPI
-79 ADYSESTTPETDT
+79 TDYSEPTTPETDT

-114 LPKSEENPATSH
+114 LPRPEEAPATPS
-126 EPEPELTPAPERPE
+126 EPELTPAPEIPE
-140 NKTVTTHTKKNK
+140 NETVTTHTQKKKNK
-152 AIKPIIIAA
+152 AIKPIVIAA
-161 CVVAVLSVGGYV
+161 CIVAVLGVGGYV
-173 CKTNFTPAISRTFMG
+173 CKTNFTPVVSRLIKG
-188 DQGYAISLAEQS
+188 DQGYAISLAERS
-200 AMEFINSANPL
+200 AMEFINNADPINSL
-211 TNLTSNV
+211 TADV
-218 IPTLYTAQNDNTY
+218 IPSLYTVSTDDNTY
-231 IENALTANMY
+231 IENAITANMY

-265 SDYNSL
+265 SDYNNL
-271 TEGVDTRYKD
+271 TEGIDTKYKD
-281 LISAIGN
+281 LINSLGN
-288 YALYAFVAS
+288 YTLSAS
-297 NDDNKTIY
+297 ITNSDRDKSIC
-305 GSLDYNGDDI
+305 GSLSYNGADI

-325 GKDSYITFPAIT
+325 GKDSYITLPAVT
-337 DQYVTMTLP
+337 DQYVTMALP
-346 RQAINVD
+346 RQSKNVD
-353 IDADELN
+353 IDTDELN
-360 NLYSSLLDVI
+360 NLYSSMLDVV

-389 DISFNGDVVTASFN
+389 DISFSGDIVTVSFN
-403 QQTISNILGDMADV
+403 QQTVSNILGDMADV

-423 RGSLGNNSLISELVQ
+423 RGSLGNNSVLSQFIQ
-438 FLQKE
+438 FLENE
-443 QNYIYFMSET
+443 QDYIYFMSET

-459 VTYVKSDGSIT
+459 VTYVKSDGSIA

-483 RKSIDYMYI
+483 RKSIDFMYI
-492 SEGSKYAAY
+492 SEGSKYAVYA
-501 VKINGVKMVDVR
+501 KINGVKMVDVR
-513 VNKQSNTSGNAVV
+513 VDRQSNTSGNAVV
-526 SLAISDNDS
+526 SLAISDNDT
-535 AVLVIDYND
+535 AVLVVDYKD
-544 CEIKNLHDLPV
+544 FEIKKLHNLPV
-555 LTGSYTITPYLSDNL
+555 LTGSYTITPYLSDN
-570 IYALSELGLNTDTL
+570 IMYALAELGFNIDTL
-584 YNLETNPTTLNLS
+584 YTLETNPTTLNLS

-671 SETSESYEETDPET
+671 SETSESYDYESYEETDPET
-685 FESYYGF
+685 FESYYGY

>member
-1 MQTSNHIKLVIMR
+1 
-14 IYRDIQHNK
+14 
-23 YCVVMYQKPRP
+23 
-34 NKALRKVEDIN
+34 
-45 IMYCPKCGNELET
+45 MYCPKCGNELET

-79 ADYSESTTPETDT
+79 ADYSEPTTPETDT

-114 LPKSEENPATSH
+114 LPRPEEAPAT
-126 EPEPELTPAPERPE
+126 PAEPELTPAPEIPE
-140 NKTVTTHTKKNK
+140 NETVTTHTQKKKNK

-161 CVVAVLSVGGYV
+161 CIVAVLGVGGYV
-173 CKTNFTPAISRTFMG
+173 CKANFTPAVSRLIKG
-188 DQGYAISLAEQS
+188 DQGYAISLAERS
-200 AMEFINSANPL
+200 AMEFINNADPINSL
-211 TNLTSNV
+211 TADV
-218 IPTLYTAQNDNTY
+218 IPSLYTVSTDDNTY
-231 IENALTANMY
+231 IENAITANMY

-265 SDYNSL
+265 SDYNNL
-271 TEGVDTRYKD
+271 TEGIDTRYKD
-281 LISAIGN
+281 LINSLGN
-288 YALYAFVAS
+288 YTLSASFSS
-297 NDDNKTIY
+297 NDDNKAIC
-305 GSLDYNGDDI
+305 GSLSYNNTDI
-315 LSAGLSYPNN
+315 LSAGLSYPRN
-325 GKDSYITFPAIT
+325 GKDSYITLPAVT
-337 DQYVTMTLP
+337 DQFVTLTLP
-346 RQAINVD
+346 RQGTNPD

-360 NLYSSLLDVI
+360 SLYSSMLDVI

-378 ITYTSGAESIG
+378 ITYSKGKENVG
-389 DISFNGDVVTASFN
+389 DISFNGDIVTVSFN
-403 QQTISNILGDMADV
+403 QETISNILGDMADV

-423 RGSLGNNSLISELVQ
+423 RGSLGNNSVLSQFIQ
-438 FLQKE
+438 FLENE
-443 QNYIYFMSET
+443 QDYIYFMSET

-459 VTYVKSDGSIT
+459 VTYVKSDGSIA
-470 GNKIKYRENHRSD
+470 GNKIKYRENHRND
-483 RKSIDYMYI
+483 KKSFDFLSL
-492 SEGSKYAAY
+492 SEGSKYAVYA
-501 VKINGVKMVDVR
+501 KINGVKMVDVR
-513 VNKQSNTSGNAVV
+513 VDRQSSTSGNAVV
-526 SLAISDNDS
+526 SLALSDNDT
-535 AVLVIDYND
+535 AVLVVDYKD
-544 CEIKNLHDLPV
+544 FEVKKLHNLPV
-555 LTGSYTITPYLSDNL
+555 LTGSYTITPYLSDN
-570 IYALSELGLNTDTL
+570 IMYALAELGFNIDTL
-584 YNLETNPTTLNLS
+584 YTLETNPTTLNLS

-671 SETSESYEETDPET
+671 SETSESYDYESYEETDPET
-685 FESYYGF
+685 FESYYGY

>member
-1 MQTSNHIKLVIMR
+1 MGHNHIINIVWLCITNLELIRHK
-14 IYRDIQHNK
+14 Q
-23 YCVVMYQKPRP
+23 
-34 NKALRKVEDIN
+34 KVEDKN
-45 IMYCPKCGNELET
+45 MYCPKCGNLLED
-58 GTRFCASCG
+58 GMKYCALCG

-126 EPEPELTPAPERPE
+126 EPEPEPELTPAPERPE

-161 CVVAVLSVGGYV
+161 CVVAVLSVGGYI
-173 CKTNFTPAISRTFMG
+173 CKANFTPAVSRLIKG
-188 DQGYAISLAEQS
+188 DQGYAISLAERS
-200 AMEFINSANPL
+200 AMEFINNADPL

-218 IPTLYTAQNDNTY
+218 IPSLYATSNDNTY
-231 IENALTANMY
+231 IENAITANMF
-241 AGVITQAI
+241 ANVVMSAI
-249 GEDNIAI
+249 GEDNITV
-256 SHNVSVTPL
+256 SHNISVTTL
-265 SDYNSL
+265 SDYNNL
-271 TEGVDTRYKD
+271 TEGIDTRYKD
-281 LISAIGN
+281 LIKSLGN
-288 YALYAFVAS
+288 YTLYASVSS

-305 GSLDYNGDDI
+305 GSLSYNDTDI

-325 GKDSYITFPAIT
+325 GKDSYITLPAVT
-337 DQYVTMTLP
+337 DQFVTLTLP
-346 RQAINVD
+346 RQATNAG

-360 NLYSSLLDVI
+360 LYSSMLDVI

-378 ITYTSGAESIG
+378 ITYSKGKENVG
-389 DISFNGDVVTASFN
+389 DISFNGDIVTVSFN

-423 RGSLGNNSLISELVQ
+423 RGSLGNNSVLSQFIQ
-438 FLQKE
+438 FLENE
-443 QNYIYFMSET
+443 QDYIYFMSDT
-453 NCSLDF
+453 NCYLDF
-459 VTYVKSDGSIT
+459 TTFVNNDGSIA
-470 GNKIKYRENHRSD
+470 GNKIKYRENHRND
-483 RKSIDYMYI
+483 KKSFDFLSL
-492 SEGSKYAAY
+492 SEGSKYAVYA
-501 VKINGVKMVDVR
+501 KINGVKMVDVR
-513 VNKQSNTSGNAVV
+513 VDRQSNTSGNAVV
-526 SLAISDNDS
+526 SLALSDNDTV
-535 AVLVIDYND
+535 VLVVDYKD
-544 CEIKNLHDLPV
+544 FEIKKLHNLPV

-570 IYALSELGLNTDTL
+570 IYALSEVGLNTDTL
-584 YNLETNPTTLNLS
+584 YTLETNPTTLNLS

-616 AETKLSEDTATVR
+616 AETKLSEDIATVR

-651 EYVTALN
+651 EYVAALN
-658 DPLFALINNTPSS
+658 DPLFAIINNTSS
-671 SETSESYEETDPET
+671 DPETSDAESYEETEPETSESY
-685 FESYYGF
+685 YGY